1 MKTPLISRLSLL
13 CGLLV
18 LSVTGAMAQ
27 TAVYTETPVVAKS
40 GYWSLITDQQHQD
53 HTVVQF
59 YNDQHELLYQEVLAG
74 LYLDLSKSG
83 SGHRRLS
90 RLLGATLQQV
100 QQMQGSSLVTM
111 QMVALTRV
119 SRFQ

>member
-1 MKTPLISRLSLL
+1 MKTSLLSRLSLL

-18 LSVTGAMAQ
+18 LSATGAMAQ
-27 TAVYTETPVVAKS
+27 TSVYTEAPIVAKS
-40 GYWSLITDQQHQD
+40 GYWSLVTDQQHHD

-59 YNDQHELLYQEVLAG
+59 YNDQHELLYEEVLAG

-83 SGHRRLS
+83 SGRRRLS
-90 RLLGATLQQV
+90 RLLGSTLQQV
-100 QQMQGSSLVTM
+100 QQMRGSSLVTM
-111 QMVALTRV
+111 QMAALTRV